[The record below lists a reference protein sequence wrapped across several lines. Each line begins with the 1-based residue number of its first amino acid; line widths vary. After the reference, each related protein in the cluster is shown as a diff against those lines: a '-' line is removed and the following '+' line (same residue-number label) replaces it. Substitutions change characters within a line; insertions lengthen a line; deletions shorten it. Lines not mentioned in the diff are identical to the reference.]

1 MPLDKLPDWALIF
14 CQLLI
19 VFYVTLHVYKIIV
32 FVAACDCSNLL
43 NWCIVTPGYV
53 PIRTPARKLTA
64 TPTPLGGTPIGFFM
78 QTEELGGSAAA
89 AARLLDPQPKGSQ
102 QLPFMKPEDAQY
114 FDKLLIDVDE
124 DTLSPEELKERKIM
138 KLLLKIKVQFNYL
151 YIIELI

>member
-1 MPLDKLPDWALIF
+1 MH
-14 CQLLI
+14 C
-19 VFYVTLHVYKIIV
+19 Y
-32 FVAACDCSNLL
+32 
-43 NWCIVTPGYV
+43 PGYI

-138 KLLLKIKVQFNYL
+138 KLLLKIKVWFIL
-151 YIIELI
+151 LMHCRIKIMICWTDK